1 MYNNQL
7 FTNYLQRFSTFSTT
21 LGGSQ
26 DMYQPKLIHFFF
38 LGPEAPLSSNKVYTV
53 AAPGVLN
60 VASGFYSLIIIGR
73 YPLRFSIFAGSANQG
88 ALCTLYPNIAMFIGV
103 IGLVLFILVFVILF
117 CAPCI
122 SRLGWQSRSTVLVC
136 LFRLRGAAFF
146 GWGSGGW
153 VRGRAIAVIVL
164 SFHL

>member
-21 LGGSQ
+21 LGKSQ

-38 LGPEAPLSSNKVYTV
+38 LGPEAPLSSNKIYTM
-53 AAPGVLN
+53 ATPGVLN
-60 VASGFYSLIIIGR
+60 VTSGFYNLIIIGR

-88 ALCTLYPNIAMFIGV
+88 TLYTLYPNITMFINV

-117 CAPCI
+117 CAPYI
-122 SRLGWQSRSTVLVC
+122 SRLRRQSRSTILIC
-136 LFRLRGAAFF
+136 LFRLCGTEFF
-146 GWGSGGW
+146 KWGSEGQI
-153 VRGRAIAVIVL
+153 RSRAIAVIVL
-164 SFHL
+164 SLSL